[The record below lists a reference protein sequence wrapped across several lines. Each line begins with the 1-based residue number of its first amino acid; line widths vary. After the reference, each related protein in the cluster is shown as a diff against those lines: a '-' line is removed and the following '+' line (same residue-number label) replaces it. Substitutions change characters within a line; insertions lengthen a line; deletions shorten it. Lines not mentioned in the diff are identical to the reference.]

1 MNSLISASFY
11 FFILLFLLT
20 FLNSRNG
27 IVHFFLIKKSITN
40 DMYMKTNVD
49 ETLSFTWSVYCIARI
64 HYSLTNKNS
73 WLSNFLNWFSSNLH
87 TDTSVLLFI
96 PACCKLLMFRSWFRK
111 HALAFPT
118 SLSPAILTVFL
129 SHPASFIS
137 RFDLFYW
144 HESCW
149 LLRKT
154 HDCWCYSQKT
164 LPIRIQE
171 NCKYRGKPN
180 VSEALCGYKNITS
193 PIVYSTR
200 VVYREFIIRHHT
212 RFW

>member
-1 MNSLISASFY
+1 
-11 FFILLFLLT
+11 
-20 FLNSRNG
+20 
-27 IVHFFLIKKSITN
+27 
-40 DMYMKTNVD
+40 
-49 ETLSFTWSVYCIARI
+49 
-64 HYSLTNKNS
+64 
-73 WLSNFLNWFSSNLH
+73 
-87 TDTSVLLFI
+87 
-96 PACCKLLMFRSWFRK
+96 MFRSWFRK

-118 SLSPAILTVFL
+118 YLSPAILTVFL
-129 SHPASFIS
+129 SHPASFIL

-180 VSEALCGYKNITS
+180 ASEALCGYKNITS

-200 VVYREFIIRHHT
+200 VVKREFIIRHHT
-212 RFW
+212 RLMGHSLVRPCVECTSKIVSSRHSLSRYVFWNVSTYYQSNLLIKTSLFLIFLLKRRVFQFC